1 MQMGYSPR
9 MRCIPRVFTAQSS
22 SNRHE
27 QAKRLPARDFCFK
40 FMSPPYLQCNFDSVT
55 SSVCRTSF
63 SSRIL
68 KPVCTDHC
76 SGAKEKNCLSTLCNN
91 TRWKK
96 VRKVITRRGLMR
108 ERENSDDRHSQQS
121 CWLLQK
127 CHFKNFVSVCSEPK
141 QESLKSNPD

>member
-76 SGAKEKNCLSTLCNN
+76 SGAKEKNCLSTLCIN

-108 ERENSDDRHSQQS
+108 ERERTQMTGIVD
-121 CWLLQK
+121 K
-127 CHFKNFVSVCSEPK
+127 VAGFYKNVI
-141 QESLKSNPD
+141 LKILCLCVQNPNKKA